1 MFSDQPTT
9 VPSAFSRTAS
19 RTLLLVCHGDS
30 IVAGSNISR
39 VNVLGTLSFFVQIE
53 PSNAESF
60 QHSIRFSCP
69 VDLKYYSCSDI

>member
-9 VPSAFSRTAS
+9 VPSAFSRTAP

-39 VNVLGTLSFFVQIE
+39 VNVLRTL
-53 PSNAESF
+53 
-60 QHSIRFSCP
+60 
-69 VDLKYYSCSDI
+69 